1 MNLKIQHH
9 VGRRIRDIRK
19 QHRFTQ
25 AEFAARLHSL
35 HAPITRNVVA
45 NWEIGRSEVPANYIP
60 VLAYALH
67 AEVVDILPG
76 LTTRDLRAGQI
87 MPSLGSPRRQRQQ
100 T

>member
-9 VGRRIRDIRK
+9 IGRRIREIRK
-19 QHRFTQ
+19 QHCFTQ
-25 AEFAARLHSL
+25 QKLAARLHAL

-76 LTTRDLRAGQI
+76 LTIGDLRAGQI
-87 MPSLGSPRRQRQQ
+87 MPSLGNPRRQRQQ